1 MGAVLAE
8 IQDGTFARGWIA
20 EHKAGRPN
28 FQATNEKENEHEI
41 EVVGRKLREMMPFVQ
56 PRVKAGVK

>member
-1 MGAVLAE
+1 M
-8 IQDGTFARGWIA
+8 R
-20 EHKAGRPN
+20 K
-28 FQATNEKENEHEI
+28 NEHEI